1 MELKLLDFVYILF
14 LMVGLPFIVGKIVNR
29 VFKIKDNNES
39 FNVWYTGLMSST
51 FILIGLYFIWAGLG
65 LLFKFI
71 VK

>member
-14 LMVGLPFIVGKIVNR
+14 FMVGLPFIVGKIVNR

-51 FILIGLYFIWAGLG
+51 FILIGLYFIWTGLG